1 MIQDSG
7 ARREFDSGA
16 VRDIQ
21 EGKGRMDL
29 CPIDVFADIL
39 HRLEVTPLM
48 QKTSYPRS
56 CILSEIYDFMQDFDT
71 IHLHYVI
78 YLFAELTEFSIY
90 DLFIEVSK
98 HFEEG
103 AKKYGEHNWEKGIP
117 NHCYVDSA
125 LRHFFKY
132 LRGDNDERHDRAFIW
147 NILCLIWNTKH
158 RPDLNDIVCCE
169 VTNES
174 TVLQQN

>member
-39 HRLEVTPLM
+39 CDLEIEPLVPEI
-48 QKTSYPRS
+48 KYPRS
-56 CILSEIYDFMQDFDT
+56 YALSEIHSFMQDCQAF
-71 IHLHYVI
+71 HLYNAI
-78 YLFAELTEFSIY
+78 FSFIKLTESSIY